1 MAKVTRIKPKEE
13 GYIRIELD
21 FTHTEFIQ
29 AHFFKPSALALPQED
44 SPKDIAFVVVAGE
57 KTAIGKYGI
66 ELPILDECDD
76 KIVTIYQFDENVSE
90 EQLLAQAVNLQ
101 ENLKNIESQVK
112 IAMEE
117 LNKAK
122 ETIKEV

>member
-1 MAKVTRIKPKEE
+1 MAKITRIKPKEE
-13 GYIRIELD
+13 GYIRIELN

-29 AHFFKPSALALPQED
+29 THFFKPRALTLPQDD
-44 SPKDIAFVVVAGE
+44 SPKDIEFEVMAGE
-57 KTAIGKYGI
+57 ETIIGKYGI

-76 KIVTIYQFDENVSE
+76 KIVTIYQFDKNVSE

-101 ENLKNIESQVK
+101 ENLKTIESQVM